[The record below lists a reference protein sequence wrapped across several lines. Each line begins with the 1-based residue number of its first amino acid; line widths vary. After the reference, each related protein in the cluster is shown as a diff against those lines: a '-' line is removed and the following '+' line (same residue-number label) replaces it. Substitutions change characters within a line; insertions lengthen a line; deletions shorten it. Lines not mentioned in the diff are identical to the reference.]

1 MSNQTAAESM
11 LKTTLVCPRCLG
23 RLEWSPKE
31 IECTRCG
38 RTYDI
43 VDGIPIMLPADEHED
58 VAEKQR
64 NHKRQQAEYFDEN
77 EDSDFEISRP
87 QGTPR
92 LYRWMLNEKF
102 RRSMNGLKET
112 QCRSALTVCGGSG
125 MDAEFLSKNGLS
137 VIASDISLGAAR
149 RALERASRFNVHL
162 EAVVA
167 DVEQL
172 PFADSSIDL
181 VYVHDGLHHLSS
193 PLTGLH
199 EMTRVAARAISV
211 TEPAKAVATAIAVKV
226 GLSVEI
232 EEAGNRVA
240 RLRLQDITNAL
251 EINRFRVLAAERYAM
266 LYRHEPR
273 LAMKLLSV
281 PGIFFGTT
289 VAWRGLNG
297 LIGRI
302 GNKLTVQAV
311 RQPLD

>member
-11 LKTTLVCPRCLG
+11 LKLRLVCPRCLG
-23 RLEWSPKE
+23 RLEWSPEE
-31 IECTRCG
+31 IECTKCG
-38 RTYDI
+38 RKYDI
-43 VDGIPIMLPADEHED
+43 VDGIPIMVPADEHED
-58 VAEKQR
+58 VAKEQR
-64 NHKRQQAEYFDEN
+64 IHKRKQAEYFDEN
-77 EDSDFEISRP
+77 EDTDFEISRP
-87 QGTPR
+87 RGTPR
-92 LYRWMLNEKF
+92 LYRWMLEEKF
-102 RRSMNGLKET
+102 RRSMNGLKEA
-112 QCRSALTVCGGSG
+112 QCNSALTVCGGSG
-125 MDAEFLSKNGLS
+125 MDAEYLSERGLS

-149 RALERASRFNVHL
+149 RALERASRFDVRL

-211 TEPAKAVATAIAVKV
+211 TEPAKAAATAIAVKV
-226 GLSVEI
+226 GLSVDV

-240 RLRLQDITNAL
+240 RLRLQEITEAL
-251 EINRFRVLAAERYAM
+251 EIHKFRITTSERYAM

-273 LAMKLLSV
+273 LAMKLLSM
-281 PGIFFGTT
+281 PGLFSGTT
-289 VAWRGLNG
+289 LAWRGLNG

-311 RQPLD
+311 RQSLD